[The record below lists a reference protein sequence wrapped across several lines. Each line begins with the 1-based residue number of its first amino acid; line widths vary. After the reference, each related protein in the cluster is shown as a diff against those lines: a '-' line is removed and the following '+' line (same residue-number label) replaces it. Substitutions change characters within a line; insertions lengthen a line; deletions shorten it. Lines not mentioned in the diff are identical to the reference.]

1 MILENIQ
8 PVCRVPNC
16 KEGAQILSKQGDN
29 IKYMITCRRHHA
41 ELIPNDKY
49 LSGGHNHETAKAIG

>member
-1 MILENIQ
+1 MIPANIQ
-8 PVCRVPNC
+8 PICRVPNC

-41 ELIPNDKY
+41 ELIPR
-49 LSGGHNHETAKAIG
+49 